1 MLRHS
6 HDSGVIERM
15 SANRIQAKGIDMTGL
30 NRRDVMSALLA
41 ISATGA
47 LSACKKGE
55 ASEPVKSGESAEFA
69 ASGQFLSKS
78 EMARL
83 SVLCDIIIPTTD
95 TPGAV
100 AAGVPQ
106 TLQGLLSEWATDEMR
121 VDWRVGL
128 KSIYSKL
135 TQLSG
140 AVFTQLSTEDK
151 FSAVKALDDLA
162 FSDQASEADAK
173 TLAQYKDMKSTIA
186 TAYYMSEIGASVE
199 LRYEAVPGEWRGCV
213 PLAEIGRTWAT

>member
-1 MLRHS
+1 
-6 HDSGVIERM
+6 
-15 SANRIQAKGIDMTGL
+15 MTGL

-55 ASEPVKSGESAEFA
+55 ASAPAKSSASAEFSA
-69 ASGQFLSKS
+69 PGQFLSKS
-78 EMARL
+78 ELARL
-83 SVLCDIIIPTTD
+83 TVLADIIIPVTD

-106 TLQGLLSEWATDEMR
+106 TLQGLLSEWATNEMR
-121 VDWRVGL
+121 VDWRGGL

-140 AVFTQLSTEDK
+140 AVFTQLSAEDK
-151 FSAVKALDDLA
+151 FKAVKAIDDLA
-162 FSDQASEADAK
+162 FSEQASGDDAK
-173 TLAQYKDMKSTIA
+173 TLALYKDMKSTIA